1 MSTRTWRVAVVAV
14 ITTAVVAAG
23 TGGAGAQT
31 KADTSTPRTV
41 TVNGTGMIE
50 GTPDVLELTI
60 GVHTHAKSAGEALG
74 HNSDLAGSVI
84 AVLRDA
90 GLEADD
96 VQTSNLWMSAMYDDD
111 GDHVIGYAVSNI
123 VTAKIRD
130 LGKAGKIIDAA
141 TKVAGDEIV
150 VNGLYFSFDDNT
162 ALVTKARAEAV
173 KRARTQ
179 AEQLAHAAGVEL
191 GDLLSMSEDASPV
204 GPVLE
209 AEAAAPRSVS
219 DGSAPIEPGAETLS
233 VQVTLVYEIR

>member
-1 MSTRTWRVAVVAV
+1 MRTRTWRVAVVAV

-23 TGGAGAQT
+23 TGVAGAQSKT
-31 KADTSTPRTV
+31 EIDTPRTV

-50 GTPDVLELTI
+50 GTPDILELTI

-74 HNSDLAGSVI
+74 RNSDLARGVI
-84 AVLRDA
+84 SVLRDA
-90 GLEADD
+90 GLKADD

-123 VTAKIRD
+123 VSAKIRD
-130 LGKAGKIIDAA
+130 LGKAGDIIDAA

-162 ALVTKARAEAV
+162 ELVVKARAEAV
-173 KRARTQ
+173 KRARSQ
-179 AEQLAHAAGVEL
+179 AEQLAQAAGVEL
-191 GDLLSMSEDASPV
+191 GDLLSMSEDSSPV

-209 AEAAAPRSVS
+209 AEAASPRGVGG
-219 DGSAPIEPGAETLS
+219 DSAPIEPGSETLS
-233 VQVTLVYEIR
+233 VQVTLVYEIH